1 MNEPILVQ
9 IIGAPAAVCGG
20 ELQDVWRDAAIWI
33 SDQFRRRFGE
43 QAVVVQY
50 YDVLDPA
57 CPSLPPGAQL
67 PLVLVA
73 GEVLTSGGKLDG
85 PAIRRRVE
93 ALGARPV
100 GA

>member
-1 MNEPILVQ
+1 MNAPILVQ
-9 IIGAPAAVCGG
+9 IIGTPVAGCDG
-20 ELQDVWRDAAIWI
+20 ELQDAWRDAAMWI
-33 SDQFRRRFGE
+33 SDQFKRRFGE
-43 QAVVVQY
+43 AVAVQY

-57 CPSLPPGAQL
+57 CPPLPADAQL

-93 ALGARPV
+93 ALGARPL
-100 GA
+100 GQ